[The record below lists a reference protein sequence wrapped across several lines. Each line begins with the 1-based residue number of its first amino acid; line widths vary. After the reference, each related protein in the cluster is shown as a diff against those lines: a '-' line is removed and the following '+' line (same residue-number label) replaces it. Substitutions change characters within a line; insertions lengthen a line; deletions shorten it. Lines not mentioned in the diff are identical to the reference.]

1 MACGGR
7 VYKGDTVTI
16 SVPFDVD
23 DYSNLTITYTT
34 IGGEKIVKT
43 QEEVEIED
51 GFITYTFEPGELDLL
66 PDGVIY
72 YTIECEVNGVPNVD
86 STNTNL
92 YLKTPAGYSGRT
104 AEDIYQEGYEAGL
117 EDCSGSTDCSS
128 AVTEAYQSGYTEGY
142 NQGQADC
149 PECSGTS
156 CNLEVGVLELEER
169 VVGHWQIRPSSGYD
183 GFLTVL
189 VQDAGFGR
197 GKYYEGFAAGQAT
210 CSGETP
216 CDCSSAITEAYQSGY
231 TAGQQDCSGS
241 SCNLTETWIDLMDGD
256 DFEGQGVDYYVSAI
270 TPNYDGWYKVHIQ
283 DKDYGQSKY
292 DEGYAE
298 GLSSQCDLVPLGVV
312 VHAGDS
318 GVIDNITPDSAAGF
332 SSVSVDARDYGA
344 YLYTSGYNAGLY
356 DCSATTC
363 NLRPFDYQIYPS
375 WDGYLYFSASQVSL
389 DGFSSVSIIDLG
401 YGQKKYDDGYQAG
414 YSSSPCRNL
423 ITFKVRNATNIVADL
438 SLLSFSVNGVPVED
452 VGAIFQTEEIQNFNY
467 TTLWISG
474 YTQPTSI
481 TGVVIEIKGEN
492 ISGNSFNY
500 DWNLFT
506 EINGAEYEAASRS
519 QEFFDIIDDNNKSR
533 RIIYTYTGITL
544 YNEYSFEAGKD
555 YGIEVGKPIGYNE
568 GKDSVIKSLL
578 TENDTDLV
586 IGYYYTSART
596 MCLITGEY
604 HGSNIDYDGNSA
616 FVSMSVNGGSWQPV
630 EKYLELPA
638 GWSQVR
644 FSGCTTLLL
653 GAFSHRFTPSQQCD
667 MDALKI
673 VSLPTRVDGLS
684 NTYTFHMNDGLRVIA
699 SSCGI
704 MRGATKG
711 ADNINVVITHYTG
724 NQRQFDY
731 FPSNGVLFIPEGS
744 TADWASILPNWTH
757 IEMF

>member
-1 MACGGR
+1 MSCGGR
-7 VYKGDTVTI
+7 VYKGDTITI

-72 YTIECEVNGVPNVD
+72 YAISYEVDGVDHVE

-117 EDCSGSTDCSS
+117 EDCSGSSCNLQSKSVVVSANTQTVSPDQGYDGMDSVSIDATSFGNGRYQQGYEAGYDSGYEDAEEDYPRIQPQKNYTADTTSFVIVPNNGYDGMGKVNVNATPVFNQGYQSGYTQGQADCDCSEAYNLGYNDGYEDGRESVTSGCPMQEKSISLSSIEESVSPDYGYAGLSEVHINAQSFYNTAYNDGYAAGLEDCSGSTDCSS
-128 AVTEAYQSGYTEGY
+128 AITEAYQSGYTEGHASGYTEGY

-149 PECSGTS
+149 PECSGGT
-156 CNLEVGVLELEER
+156 CNLEASQVTLGYDWTGFTR
-169 VVGHWQIRPSSGYD
+169 VYPSQGYD
-183 GFLTVL
+183 GLSDVI
-189 VQDAGFGR
+189 VADIG
-197 GKYYEGFAAGQAT
+197 
-210 CSGETP
+210 
-216 CDCSSAITEAYQSGY
+216 
-231 TAGQQDCSGS
+231 
-241 SCNLTETWIDLMDGD
+241 
-256 DFEGQGVDYYVSAI
+256 
-270 TPNYDGWYKVHIQ
+270 
-283 DKDYGQSKY
+283 YGQRKY
-292 DEGYAE
+292 DEGYAD
-298 GLSSQCDLVPLGVV
+298 G
-312 VHAGDS
+312 H
-318 GVIDNITPDSAAGF
+318 
-332 SSVSVDARDYGA
+332 
-344 YLYTSGYNAGLY
+344 TSGY
-356 DCSATTC
+356 T
-363 NLRPFDYQIYPS
+363 
-375 WDGYLYFSASQVSL
+375 DGHAS
-389 DGFSSVSIIDLG
+389 G
-401 YGQKKYDDGYQAG
+401 YTEGYDDGYLSGASTTDCSQAISMA
-414 YSSSPCRNL
+414 Y
-423 ITFKVRNATNIVADL
+423 D
-438 SLLSFSVNGVPVED
+438 NGH
-452 VGAIFQTEEIQNFNY
+452 Y
-467 TTLWISG
+467 L
-474 YTQPTSI
+474 
-481 TGVVIEIKGEN
+481 
-492 ISGNSFNY
+492 
-500 DWNLFT
+500 
-506 EINGAEYEAASRS
+506 
-519 QEFFDIIDDNNKSR
+519 
-533 RIIYTYTGITL
+533 
-544 YNEYSFEAGKD
+544 
-555 YGIEVGKPIGYNE
+555 GYNE
-568 GKDSVIKSLL
+568 GKDSVIKSLF

-604 HGSNIDYDGNSA
+604 HDSNIDYDGNSA

-673 VSLPTRVDGLS
+673 VSLPTMVDGLS

-704 MRGATKG
+704 MRGATNG

-724 NQRQFDY
+724 NQREYNY

>member
-1 MACGGR
+1 MSCGGR

-117 EDCSGSTDCSS
+117 EDCSGSSCNLQSKS
-128 AVTEAYQSGYTEGY
+128 VVVTANTQTVSHDQGYDGMDSVSIDATSFGDGRYHQGYESGYDDGYEEAEEDWPSIQNQKNYTATTITAIIPKDHGFDAMRQVNLDATPVFNQGYQSG
-142 NQGQADC
+142 
-149 PECSGTS
+149 
-156 CNLEVGVLELEER
+156 
-169 VVGHWQIRPSSGYD
+169 
-183 GFLTVL
+183 LT
-189 VQDAGFGR
+189 A
-197 GKYYEGFAAGQAT
+197 

-216 CDCSSAITEAYQSGY
+216 CDCSSAITEAYQSGITEGIAQQKSLLGSVTFTHNNTFTNHSGWSSVTVNVPKEVVLGQLVTAPLPSQLQNDKYYIQEFGSGLTVDGWGRVQLDMTQMLHYGRKKQRDLFSAATFTENGVY
-231 TAGQQDCSGS
+231 TRENGWSAVTVDVTQCDCSSAVTEAWEEGYSSGSTDGWNGGYETGWQSGYTMGLQDCSGCS
-241 SCNLTETWIDLMDGD
+241 EVGFVGIDSAWGGFET
-256 DFEGQGVDYYVSAI
+256 Y
-270 TPNYDGWYKVHIQ
+270 H
-283 DKDYGQSKY
+283 
-292 DEGYAE
+292 
-298 GLSSQCDLVPLGVV
+298 PLGVCPFSEFTV
-312 VHAGDS
+312 S
-318 GVIDNITPDSAAGF
+318 DN
-332 SSVSVDARDYGA
+332 
-344 YLYTSGYNAGLY
+344 
-356 DCSATTC
+356 
-363 NLRPFDYQIYPS
+363 
-375 WDGYLYFSASQVSL
+375 
-389 DGFSSVSIIDLG
+389 G
-401 YGQKKYDDGYQAG
+401 YGQYKYDQGYVDGRASGYTEGYDDGFLSGASTTDCSQAISIA
-414 YSSSPCRNL
+414 Y
-423 ITFKVRNATNIVADL
+423 D
-438 SLLSFSVNGVPVED
+438 NGR
-452 VGAIFQTEEIQNFNY
+452 Y
-467 TTLWISG
+467 L
-474 YTQPTSI
+474 
-481 TGVVIEIKGEN
+481 
-492 ISGNSFNY
+492 
-500 DWNLFT
+500 
-506 EINGAEYEAASRS
+506 
-519 QEFFDIIDDNNKSR
+519 
-533 RIIYTYTGITL
+533 
-544 YNEYSFEAGKD
+544 
-555 YGIEVGKPIGYNE
+555 GYNE

-604 HGSNIDYDGNSA
+604 HDSNIDYDGNSA

-673 VSLPTRVDGLS
+673 VSLPTMVDGLS

-704 MRGATKG
+704 IRGATNG

-724 NQRQFDY
+724 NQREYNY

>member
-1 MACGGR
+1 MSCGGR

-72 YTIECEVNGVPNVD
+72 YAISYEVDGVGHVE

-117 EDCSGSTDCSS
+117 EDCSGSSCNLQSKSVVVS
-128 AVTEAYQSGYTEGY
+128 ANTQTVFPDQGYDGMDSVSIDATSFGNGRYQQGYEAGYDSGYEDAEEDYPRIQPQKNYTADTKSFVIVPDAHYDAMGRVNVNATPVFNQGYQSG
-142 NQGQADC
+142 
-149 PECSGTS
+149 
-156 CNLEVGVLELEER
+156 
-169 VVGHWQIRPSSGYD
+169 
-183 GFLTVL
+183 LT
-189 VQDAGFGR
+189 A
-197 GKYYEGFAAGQAT
+197 

-216 CDCSSAITEAYQSGY
+216 CDCTEAYQSGITY
-231 TAGQQDCSGS
+231 QKS
-241 SCNLTETWIDLMDGD
+241 LL
-256 DFEGQGVDYYVSAI
+256 SAI
-270 TPNYDGWYKVHIQ
+270 TIIANGTYYRPDGYDTVEVTVEDTPQLEVRSYNI
-283 DKDYGQSKY
+283 
-292 DEGYAE
+292 DENWNGE
-298 GLSSQCDLVPLGVV
+298 
-312 VHAGDS
+312 S
-318 GVIDNITPDSAAGF
+318 GE
-332 SSVSVDARDYGA
+332 
-344 YLYTSGYNAGLY
+344 
-356 DCSATTC
+356 
-363 NLRPFDYQIYPS
+363 IYPNTQL
-375 WDGYLYFSASQVSL
+375 GFVGFRYFQVF
-389 DGFSSVSIIDLG
+389 DIG
-401 YGQKKYDDGYQAG
+401 YGQKKYDDGYQ
-414 YSSSPCRNL
+414 
-423 ITFKVRNATNIVADL
+423 
-438 SLLSFSVNGVPVED
+438 
-452 VGAIFQTEEIQNFNY
+452 
-467 TTLWISG
+467 SG
-474 YTQPTSI
+474 YTEGYDEGYDDALYEKCNLT
-481 TGVVIEIKGEN
+481 TALVVVP
-492 ISGNSFNY
+492 SGSSGMVSNVTPPS
-500 DWNLFT
+500 
-506 EINGAEYEAASRS
+506 G
-519 QEFFDIIDDNNKSR
+519 
-533 RIIYTYTGITL
+533 YTGFETVSVNATEYGQEMFDNGFQSGYTSGYTDGYNQGTSACASELYVGSWCVDSNWDGEETTL
-544 YNEYSFEAGKD
+544 KPSTHFASTAAGFSAVTIYDCGYGDKRFNEGHASGYTDGHASGYTEGYDDGYLSGASTTDCSQAISMAYDNGH
-555 YGIEVGKPIGYNE
+555 YLGYNE

-604 HGSNIDYDGNSA
+604 HDSNIDYDGNSA

-673 VSLPTRVDGLS
+673 VSLPTMVDGLS

-704 MRGATKG
+704 MRGATNG
-711 ADNINVVITHYTG
+711 ADNINVLITHYTG
-724 NQRQFDY
+724 NQREYNY

>member
-1 MACGGR
+1 MSCGGR

-149 PECSGTS
+149 PECSGSS
-156 CNLEVGVLELEER
+156 CNLQSKS
-169 VVGHWQIRPSSGYD
+169 VVVSANTQTVVPDAGYD
-183 GFLTVL
+183 GMDSVSI
-189 VQDAGFGR
+189 DATSFGNGR
-197 GKYYEGFAAGQAT
+197 YHQGYEAGYDSGYEDAEEDYPRIQPQKNYTADTTSFVIVPNNGYDGMGKVNVNATPVFNQGYQSGYTAGQAD

-216 CDCSSAITEAYQSGY
+216 CDCTEAYQSGITY
-231 TAGQQDCSGS
+231 QKS
-241 SCNLTETWIDLMDGD
+241 LL
-256 DFEGQGVDYYVSAI
+256 SAI
-270 TPNYDGWYKVHIQ
+270 TITANGTYYRPDGYESVNVLVEDTPQ
-283 DKDYGQSKY
+283 LEVRSYNL
-292 DEGYAE
+292 DENWNGE
-298 GLSSQCDLVPLGVV
+298 
-312 VHAGDS
+312 S
-318 GVIDNITPDSAAGF
+318 GE
-332 SSVSVDARDYGA
+332 
-344 YLYTSGYNAGLY
+344 
-356 DCSATTC
+356 
-363 NLRPFDYQIYPS
+363 IYPTTQL
-375 WDGYLYFSASQVSL
+375 GFVGFRYFEVN
-389 DGFSSVSIIDLG
+389 DIG
-401 YGQKKYDDGYQAG
+401 YGQKKYDDGYQSG
-414 YSSSPCRNL
+414 YTDGFQSGYTSSPNRSK
-423 ITFKVRNATNIVADL
+423 ITFKVRNATVIQADL
-438 SLLSFSVNGVPVED
+438 TLLSFSVNGVPVED

-500 DWNLFT
+500 NWNLFT

-519 QEFFDIIDDNNKSR
+519 ENYFDIIDENNKSK
-533 RIIYTYTGITL
+533 RIIYTYTGIPI

-555 YGIEVGKPIGYNE
+555 YGIEIGRPISYKE
-568 GKDSVIKSLL
+568 GMDSVIKSLL

-586 IGYYYTSART
+586 IAYYYTSAYT
-596 MCLITGEY
+596 NCLITGEY
-604 HGSNIDYDGNSA
+604 DFPQHDIHIDGNECISA
-616 FVSMSVNGGSWQPV
+616 MSINGGIWEPV
-630 EKYLELPA
+630 QKYLHLQS
-638 GWSQVR
+638 GWTQIR
-644 FSGCTTLLL
+644 FRVLNG
-653 GAFSHRFTPSQQCD
+653 GYRAMFSHFFTPSEECY
-667 MDALKI
+667 MDALKV
-673 VSLPTRVDGLS
+673 VSIPSGHCVGEQMFRD
-684 NTYTFHMNDGLRVIA
+684 NEGLRVL
-699 SSCGI
+699 STSCGI
-704 MRGATKG
+704 LSCYGA
-711 ADNINVVITHYTG
+711 NNLNVVITHYTG

-731 FPSNGVLFIPEGS
+731 FPSNGVLFIPESS